1 VVKGGGEQSLD
12 LADGER
18 DEAGVGG
25 RDLVRPGGRRCLAIG
40 GVPELCS
47 RDGADGEGGH
57 DEHEMAADR
66 GVEPGLA
73 LVQAE
78 VVLPE
83 LESFLDGAI
92 SVLRP

>member
-25 RDLVRPGGRRCLAIG
+25 RDLVRPGRRRCLAIG

-66 GVEPGLA
+66 GVEPEA
-73 LVQAE
+73 L
-78 VVLPE
+78 
-83 LESFLDGAI
+83 I
-92 SVLRP
+92 SRLLVSIWPSGTKQ